1 MSRNNTLA
9 VIAGLALVILL
20 PLGLLYAYRSQTP
33 AVPTVP
39 YGAVVAEIEQGRVRS
54 IDIAGQRA
62 TITLIDATQ
71 QQTTIPDQDSLRRA
85 LDDHNRSNPTRQ
97 IDSRYG
103 NDTPWVGP
111 FLVTA
116 FVSLLPLLLI
126 VALVLLAA
134 SAFWR
139 ARAPQRYEALSRLA
153 DLRDRGVIN
162 EEEFQREKRHIL
174 R

>member
-1 MSRNNTLA
+1 MNRNNTLA

-20 PLGLLYAYRSQTP
+20 PLLLYAYRAQTP
-33 AVPTVP
+33 AVQTVP
-39 YGAVVAEIEQGRVRS
+39 YGTVVAEIEQGRVRS

-62 TITLIDATQ
+62 TVTLIDATQ

-85 LDDHNRSNPTRQ
+85 IDDHNRSNPARQ
-97 IDSRYG
+97 INSSYV

-111 FLVTA
+111 FLLTAVVT
-116 FVSLLPLLLI
+116 LLPMLLI
-126 VALVLLAA
+126 VALVLLAV
-134 SAFWR
+134 SAFSR

-162 EEEFQREKRHIL
+162 EEEFQREKRRLL